1 MLGFVRRVTRG
12 AGPSALRDLYTALV
26 LPQLEYCASVWDP
39 YQNSLKAS
47 LESVQR
53 RAAYTVLRFQASPG
67 LPHYRDL
74 STQELLR
81 MVGWNPL
88 ALRRQVASLRL
99 LADSL
104 LPKDQELPL
113 VKSLRLT
120 RSGGLQPL
128 FGRTVRHQN
137 SVLVKCVTLWRSLP
151 KTLTDCPPQEKE
163 DLKAWC
169 KEASDFLQQ

>member
-1 MLGFVRRVTRG
+1 
-12 AGPSALRDLYTALV
+12 
-26 LPQLEYCASVWDP
+26 
-39 YQNSLKAS
+39 
-47 LESVQR
+47 
-53 RAAYTVLRFQASPG
+53 
-67 LPHYRDL
+67 
-74 STQELLR
+74 

-104 LPKDQELPL
+104 LPRDQELPL